1 VRQGCS
7 IFAGMNADDQLHPR
21 SDRSD
26 RKASQAMEGLGE
38 RIRTLRQRRHMSLRG
53 LAAAIQV
60 TPSLISQIERGKTNP
75 SVVTL
80 YAIAGALDVSVDA
93 LFEDRADLVV
103 DAPQH
108 GTGAVGA
115 ECPDQPFGEGIS
127 VIPVVRRARRRRVDI
142 EGHGG
147 DITWELLTARPE
159 KRADFL
165 EITYGPGASSAL
177 SLMRHAGREY
187 GLILEGELWVSLG
200 FGEAVLGPGDSIGFS
215 SRTPHRF
222 ENRGSVP
229 MRAVWFVLREA
240 DAD

>member
-1 VRQGCS
+1 MFV
-7 IFAGMNADDQLHPR
+7 GMGTDDQCH
-21 SDRSD
+21 SSSARSD
-26 RKASQAMEGLGE
+26 RKAREAVEGLGA
-38 RIRTLRQRRHMSLRG
+38 RIRALRRRRQMSLRQ
-53 LAAAIQV
+53 LAATIQV

-75 SVVTL
+75 SVGTL
-80 YAIAGALDVSVDA
+80 YAIAGALSVSVDT
-93 LFEDRADLVV
+93 LFEDRSDLAI
-103 DAPQH
+103 DSLRR
-108 GTGAVGA
+108 GTGTVA
-115 ECPDQPFGEGIS
+115 EEHADRVLGEAGS
-127 VIPVVRRARRRRVDI
+127 VMPVVRRSRRRRVDI

-159 KRADFL
+159 ERADFL

-215 SRTPHRF
+215 SSTPHRF
-222 ENRGSVP
+222 ENRGPVP
-229 MRAVWFVLREA
+229 MRAVWFVLRQA